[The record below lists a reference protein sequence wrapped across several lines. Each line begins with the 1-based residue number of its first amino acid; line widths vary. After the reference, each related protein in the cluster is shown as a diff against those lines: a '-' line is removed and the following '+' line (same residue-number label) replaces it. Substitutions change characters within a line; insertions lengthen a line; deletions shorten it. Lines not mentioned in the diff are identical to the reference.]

1 MRREGKGA
9 SELPLG
15 TALQPG
21 SQQPPLATRGLR
33 IDRLRIDAFGQL
45 SGTELDLAPGLN
57 VLCGPN
63 EAGKSTLLAFLRWM
77 LFGFEKKAV
86 GDRYVP
92 LNGQP
97 LSGELVLATAA
108 GPIVLRRHGR
118 KRLEGELTVRTPR
131 GEPLPASRL
140 EDALGALSRDLY
152 FQVFAFGLEELATFD
167 QLASQ
172 GTVSDALFA
181 AGIQGAQRLPE
192 TLKRLRDGSE
202 ALYAPR
208 APTRPLNQLLGELE
222 TVQKELAALGD
233 RPARYFELRARQE
246 GLQASWGQVERDG
259 VAARAALDRWTRLC
273 GAREDLLRLA
283 EVESE
288 LSALPPLQGFPE
300 DGLARWE
307 ARLEAERRA
316 QREQDSA
323 QLELHTVEEALSRQG
338 LAPPLAGML
347 EEARAALDGYRA
359 LGETGRR
366 VPEAQREVAA
376 GLSRAQTRAGSLGLA
391 GTLASVDLSA
401 AAAAQLLTVRDAL
414 IAIELRVSERAAV
427 AREATAEWERR
438 RDELLRQEEQLGAL
452 AGPEA
457 GPLREAQ
464 AALVQHAPLRAEHR
478 GVQDSLA
485 ERRARRESVE
495 VEQPAPPRL
504 AFPAWLAGLA
514 TGVLALLPVA
524 AFLLQGLASLPYGV
538 GVFVGLAAVL
548 WAVQLRTSHGHRQ
561 DLASWRL
568 RCELRRRELERL
580 DTELAAL
587 GSREATLSAALEAA
601 LREGGLSSGASLA
614 EVATRLQALADGL
627 RRAEAR
633 ESVAAL
639 LGSVAARVDAAT
651 LARTAAREALA
662 QVEHERGLLAGQLE
676 AWLKARGF
684 PQGISADRAV
694 ELMREA
700 ASLQETL
707 ASLSAQRELLHT
719 EWALWASAGAKV
731 QALASLAQLPANTP
745 EMAARAL
752 AEGLDAERLRRSTC
766 AQLELQRGGLKLRCQ
781 QRARALEEA
790 RVGCASLLSGVG
802 AADEEAFRRLAELAG
817 RFRTARTARAR
828 LRSAVEARTALIP
841 EAALEQIQGS
851 GGWERALEEQ
861 ARAQA
866 AQEAAEAGRRAI
878 SEERGAVGKELEG
891 LEVDDQARRLRAEE
905 ESLRLR
911 ISALADRYAAERVA
925 LGLVEAAKRR
935 YEEQHQPRL
944 LQLASSVFATLT
956 SGRYVQVRAP
966 ESERGLVAISPD
978 GVEWTADRLSRGT
991 REQLYLAFRIA
1002 AVEDLGETR
1011 ARLPVIVDDV
1021 LVNFDAGRAA
1031 AAAQALGELSDR
1043 HQVLT
1048 FTCHPHMAELFV
1060 ARGGRVLALRG
1071 AAPVQRELIRVP
1083 A

>member
-1 MRREGKGA
+1 MRRDGKGT
-9 SELPLG
+9 SELPLVSD
-15 TALQPG
+15 PG
-21 SQQPPLATRGLR
+21 QSETPLATRGLR

-45 SGTELDLAPGLN
+45 SGTELALAPGLN

-108 GPIVLRRHGR
+108 GPMVLRRHGR
-118 KRLEGELTVRTPR
+118 KRLEGELTLRTLR

-208 APTRPLNQLLGELE
+208 AGTRPLNQLLGELE

-246 GLQASWGQVERDG
+246 LLQSSWSQVERDG

-283 EVESE
+283 EVETE
-288 LSALPPLQGFPE
+288 LSGLPPLEAFPE
-300 DGLARWE
+300 DGLARLE
-307 ARLEAERRA
+307 GRLEAERRA
-316 QREQDSA
+316 QREQDAA
-323 QLELHTVEEALSRQG
+323 QLELHTVEEALSRQAQ
-338 LAPPLAGML
+338 APPLAGLL
-347 EEARAALDGYRA
+347 EEARAVLDGHRA

-366 VPEAQREVAA
+366 VPEARREVAA
-376 GLSRAQTRAGSLGLA
+376 GLSRAQTRADSLGLSGA
-391 GTLASVDLSA
+391 LAPVDLSA
-401 AAAAQLLTVRDAL
+401 AAAARLLTVRDAL
-414 IAIELRVSERAAV
+414 AAVELRVSERAAV
-427 AREATAEWERR
+427 ARETNAEWERR
-438 RDELLRQEEQLGAL
+438 RDEQLRQEEQLRTL

-457 GPLREAQ
+457 GPLRAAQ
-464 AALVQHAPLRAEHR
+464 AAVVQWAPLRAELR
-478 GVQDSLA
+478 GVQDASA

-495 VEQPAPPRL
+495 AEQPAPPRA
-504 AFPAWLAGLA
+504 AFPVWLAGLA
-514 TGVLALLPVA
+514 TAVLGLVPLA
-524 AFLLQGLASLPYGV
+524 AFLLLGKAALPHGV
-538 GVFVGLAAVL
+538 GVFLGLAAVL
-548 WAVQLRTSHGHRQ
+548 WAVQLRAGQGHRQ
-561 DLASWRL
+561 DLATWQQ

-580 DTELAAL
+580 DLELATL
-587 GSREATLSAALEAA
+587 GSREVTLASALESV
-601 LREGGLSSGASLA
+601 LREGGLWAEASA
-614 EVATRLQALADGL
+614 VEVASRLQALADGL

-633 ESVAAL
+633 ESVAASMA
-639 LGSVAARVDAAT
+639 SVVARAGAAQ
-651 LARTAAREALA
+651 LARSAADEALA
-662 QVEHERGLLAGQLE
+662 QAERERGLLIVQLE
-676 AWLKARGF
+676 SWLAARGF
-684 PQGISADRAV
+684 PTGISADRSV

-707 ASLSAQRELLHT
+707 ASLAAQREQLQA
-719 EWALWASAGAKV
+719 EWTQWEAAGARV
-731 QALASLAQLPANTP
+731 QELASRAQLPSSSP
-745 EMAARAL
+745 EVAARAL
-752 AEGLDAERLRRSTC
+752 LEGLDAERLRRSTC
-766 AQLELQRGGLKLRCQ
+766 AQLEAQRGGLQLKCQ

-790 RVGCASLLSGVG
+790 RAAGASLLSGAG
-802 AADEEAFRRLAELAG
+802 AADEESFRRLAEAAG
-817 RFRTARTARAR
+817 RFRAARTARAR
-828 LRSAVEARTALIP
+828 LRTAVEARTALSP
-841 EAALEQIQGS
+841 ETALEQIQGT
-851 GGWERALEEQ
+851 GGWERALEER

-866 AQEAAEAGRRAI
+866 AQEAAEAGRKAI

-891 LEVDDQARRLRAEE
+891 LEVDDQARRLRADE

-925 LGLVEAAKRR
+925 LGLVETAKRR

-944 LQLASSVFATLT
+944 LQLASLVFSTLT

-966 ESERGLVAISPD
+966 ESERGLVAISAE

-1031 AAAQALGELSDR
+1031 AAAQALEELATR

-1071 AAPVQRELIRVP
+1071 SAPVQRELIRLP